1 MNHGSRGGTKKQC
14 FINRLQRICLSSLNR
29 AGQGGCG
36 VAPRSQAAANPA
48 GREGWDGAGSWPSDP
63 FRCIFLVSTEQ
74 TVAFHAQKCLLVSLS
89 APSPPVLAS
98 VRREALVR
106 ARESPGDLQRWL
118 LCLMVLN
125 LIMQPF
131 TEKCAWRVLLD

>member
-1 MNHGSRGGTKKQC
+1 MNHGSRGGTKKRC
-14 FINRLQRICLSSLNR
+14 FIHRLQRICLSALNR

-36 VAPRSQAAANPA
+36 VAPRSR
-48 GREGWDGAGSWPSDP
+48 GTSCRGLEGWDGAGSWPSDP
-63 FRCIFLVSTEQ
+63 FRSIFLVSAEQ

-98 VRREALVR
+98 VRGVALVR
-106 ARESPGDLQRWL
+106 ARESSGDLQRWL

-131 TEKCAWRVLLD
+131 TEKCARRVLLH